1 MKTQHTMAAAGLA
14 AAILGGFFLMKRRDD
29 APSTPPPASPSVTQ
43 APPAATAAA
52 AQAAGSGA
60 VPGTVPAAPVAN
72 PGDDGSGELSDEEK
86 KRLIEFEKSLDMI
99 DTPSGKR
106 PRRPF

>member
-1 MKTQHTMAAAGLA
+1 
-14 AAILGGFFLMKRRDD
+14 
-29 APSTPPPASPSVTQ
+29 
-43 APPAATAAA
+43 
-52 AQAAGSGA
+52 
-60 VPGTVPAAPVAN
+60 
-72 PGDDGSGELSDEEK
+72 LSEEEK